1 VKSIFA
7 SLAVS
12 LMSVQA
18 TAFAQTDDTAPDYAE
33 EVMQADRDFSA
44 MAKTHGHG
52 EAFATYM
59 DSVDGRIIRGRG
71 TPLRG
76 EDAIRESYDSIPDPV
91 ILHWYPEEGFA
102 SAAGDFGATW
112 GSYEVHR
119 DGDLET
125 PPHERGRYVTVWRR
139 NADGEWR
146 GILDM
151 GTQDGSYQRPSSES
165 PSSPD
170 SE

>member
-1 VKSIFA
+1 VKSLLF
-7 SLAVS
+7 SLAVCA
-12 LMSVQA
+12 MSVQTA
-18 TAFAQTDDTAPDYAE
+18 AFAQTADAAPDYAE

-44 MAKTHGHG
+44 MAKTDGLG

-59 DSVDGRIIRGRG
+59 DSVDGRIIRGRSE
-71 TPLRG
+71 PLRG
-76 EDAIRESYDSIPDPV
+76 EDAIRESYSSIPDPV

-102 SAAGDFGATW
+102 SEAGDFGATW

-119 DGDLET
+119 DGDMDT
-125 PPHERGRYVTVWRR
+125 PAHERGRYLTVWRR

-151 GTQDGSYQRPSSES
+151 GTQDGSYQRPEDATRSSA
-165 PSSPD
+165 D